1 MDEKHSHSHSHS
13 HSQGLWN
20 LNAIKCFPSHYSLE
34 RHHAYISNDSLDL
47 TEIASNVSDCLR
59 AEHVEIVYDQDEA
72 VAYCE
77 TSKDASQPDYCKF
90 RINLFKKYDEH
101 SSTSTSTNSSPTI
114 LVEVQRLR
122 GCCVHFSTMAKKII
136 CASKGCK
143 YDNDIP
149 VVSNLTI
156 PDFLIQ
162 MMDSNGSAASPPMM
176 DVGVAW

>member
-1 MDEKHSHSHSHS
+1 MDDKHSRSE
-13 HSQGLWN
+13 QLWN
-20 LNAIKCFPSHYSLE
+20 LNNIKFFPSPYSLE
-34 RHHAYISNDSLDL
+34 RHHTYISNDTMDL
-47 TEIASNVSDCLR
+47 TAIASNVIDCLT
-59 AEHVEIVYDQDEA
+59 AERIEIVYDQNEA
-72 VAYCE
+72 VVYCE
-77 TSKDASQPDYCKF
+77 TSKDASRPDYCKF
-90 RINLFKKYDEH
+90 RINLFKKYDENINK
-101 SSTSTSTNSSPTI
+101 NSSPTI

-143 YDNDIP
+143 YENDKP

-162 MMDSNGSAASPPMM
+162 MMDDGSAVSPPMM